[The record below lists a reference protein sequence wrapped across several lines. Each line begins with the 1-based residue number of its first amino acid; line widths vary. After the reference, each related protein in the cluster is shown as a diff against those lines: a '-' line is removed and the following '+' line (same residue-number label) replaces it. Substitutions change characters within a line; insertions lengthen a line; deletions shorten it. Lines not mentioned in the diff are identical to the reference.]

1 MTTRWITT
9 RGIAATVAV
18 LALGTPLAGCGTE
31 SDPVTAPPGVTT
43 PVPAPSTAV
52 SAEADPEVSG
62 DVDAVDPDEAPDDDI
77 AGAAG
82 FVAVVRSKLPTVAND
97 RRDEEISLIAEAA
110 CGGLA
115 GGLTAD
121 QLVTETR
128 SLGTDDATATDQA
141 TAREL
146 IKLAIDKVCP
156 EEKKRVTEF

>member
-1 MTTRWITT
+1 MTTRWILS
-9 RGIAATVAV
+9 AV
-18 LALGTPLAGCGTE
+18 TAVALGTTLAGCGTDSE
-31 SDPVTAPPGVTT
+31 PVTAPPAAASAPAASV
-43 PVPAPSTAV
+43 APST
-52 SAEADPEVSG
+52 EADPEPDVSG
-62 DVDAVDPDEAPDDDI
+62 EVDAVDPDDAPDDDV

-82 FVAVVRSKLPTVAND
+82 FVAVVRSTLPAVATD
-97 RRDEEISLIAEAA
+97 RRDEEITLIAEAA

-128 SLGTDDATATDQA
+128 SLGTEDATATDQA